1 MRDSG
6 GKTNRSMEVK
16 DVTNKKEKGD
26 NGKNDRKT
34 SKKRRKRRKRNL
46 SLETKNHNQFIYRIL
61 NYILA
66 WLTFQGSLA
75 IDVCNDQSQLHV

>member
-1 MRDSG
+1 MGDSG

-16 DVTNKKEKGD
+16 DVTNKKKKGEK
-26 NGKNDRKT
+26 GKNDRKT
-34 SKKRRKRRKRNL
+34 RRKRRKRRKRNL
-46 SLETKNHNQFIYRIL
+46 SLETKNHSQFIYRIL

-66 WLTFQGSLA
+66 WLTLQGSLA

>member
-1 MRDSG
+1 
-6 GKTNRSMEVK
+6 MEVK
-16 DVTNKKEKGD
+16 DVTNKKKKGD

-34 SKKRRKRRKRNL
+34 SKKRRKRNL

-66 WLTFQGSLA
+66 WLTLQGSLA
-75 IDVCNDQSQLHV
+75 IDVCNHQSQLHV

>member
-16 DVTNKKEKGD
+16 DVTNKKKK
-26 NGKNDRKT
+26 GKNDRKT
-34 SKKRRKRRKRNL
+34 RRKRRKRRKRNL
-46 SLETKNHNQFIYRIL
+46 SLETKNHSQFIYRIL

-66 WLTFQGSLA
+66 WLTLQGSLA

>member
-1 MRDSG
+1 MGDSG

-16 DVTNKKEKGD
+16 DVTNKKKK
-26 NGKNDRKT
+26 GKNDRKT
-34 SKKRRKRRKRNL
+34 RRKRRKRRKRNL
-46 SLETKNHNQFIYRIL
+46 SLETKNHSQFIYRIL

-66 WLTFQGSLA
+66 WLTLQGSLA